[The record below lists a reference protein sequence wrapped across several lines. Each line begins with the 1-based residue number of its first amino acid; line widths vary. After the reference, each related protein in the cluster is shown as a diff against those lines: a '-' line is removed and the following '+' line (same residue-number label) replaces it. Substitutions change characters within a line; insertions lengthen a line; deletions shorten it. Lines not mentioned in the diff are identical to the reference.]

1 MAVRL
6 STLAEIKVL
15 SLSTYLRDKN
25 INFNSGNAGA
35 EILQALQEFRN
46 IPEFDFIQA
55 RKNAE
60 SGATGQPLFKTVGI
74 ARNVRIDED
83 FGTQPIYGI
92 GSPTRPRLVPNN
104 FSVNVTCDRLQL
116 DKRHLLDFMLTPEY
130 WYSHAVQREVGID
143 DFLLYTYFF
152 VKSKEDGNVRYDIY
166 ALMPRSASRTISS
179 GDVMIAHNVTLA
191 GFKYSY
197 EQAWLDAQNLVD
209 ESLTVEEGLQ

>member
-6 STLAEIKVL
+6 STLAAIKVL

-116 DKRHLLDFMLTPEY
+116 DKR
-130 WYSHAVQREVGID
+130 
-143 DFLLYTYFF
+143 
-152 VKSKEDGNVRYDIY
+152 
-166 ALMPRSASRTISS
+166 
-179 GDVMIAHNVTLA
+179 
-191 GFKYSY
+191 
-197 EQAWLDAQNLVD
+197 
-209 ESLTVEEGLQ
+209 